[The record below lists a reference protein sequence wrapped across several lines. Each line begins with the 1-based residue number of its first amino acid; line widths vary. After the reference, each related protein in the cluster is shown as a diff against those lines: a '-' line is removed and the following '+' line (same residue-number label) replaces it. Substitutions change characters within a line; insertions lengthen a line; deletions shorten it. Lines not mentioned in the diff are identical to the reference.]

1 MSTLSRYYSSSNF
14 LPPLID
20 PQCTSLS
27 THRLGPIYQKVH
39 RTTDALEFFTK
50 NEWIY
55 KTDNFQKLNNELP
68 ESDRRR
74 FVIDVRK
81 IDWPKYMENYVLGV
95 RHFLL
100 NEDPATI
107 ASAKMRLD
115 MLYYATQATK
125 VAVTGVSAF
134 CFYKLI
140 KLRRK

>member
-1 MSTLSRYYSSSNF
+1 M
-14 LPPLID
+14 
-20 PQCTSLS
+20 
-27 THRLGPIYQKVH
+27 H

-55 KTDNFQKLNNELP
+55 KTENFQKLNNELP
-68 ESDRRR
+68 ENDKRR

-95 RHFLL
+95 RHYLL

-107 ASAKMRLD
+107 ASAKLRLD

-125 VAVTGVSAF
+125 VAATGVSAF

-140 KLRRK
+140 RLRRR